1 MGSRLDK
8 EGNESKTRTDQY
20 WMGCV
25 WGGEIS
31 ELAVNEQARDPEA

>member
-8 EGNESKTRTDQY
+8 EGSESKTRTDQY
-20 WMGCV
+20 WMGCG
-25 WGGEIS
+25 GGEIS